1 MIKRLIPLTLFAICL
16 GLVFLSRWAWHMDN
30 FLRHPVTYFGAAS
43 VLLGAALAVLGLYQ
57 LRKARTTVAAFH
69 EPEHLVTGG
78 VYRFTRN
85 PIYLGLALM
94 LAGADILLGT
104 HCLLVPMLVFLI
116 AVDRWVVRREEK
128 TIARKFGKEYED
140 YRSKTPRWV

>member
-1 MIKRLIPLTLFAICL
+1 
-16 GLVFLSRWAWHMDN
+16 MDK

-85 PIYLGLALM
+85 PIYLGLALI
-94 LAGADILLGT
+94 LAGACILLGAR
-104 HCLLVPMLVFLI
+104 CLLIPMLVFLI

-128 TIARKFGKEYED
+128 TIARKFEKKYED
-140 YRSKTPRWV
+140 YRSKTPRWA